1 MFFYKK
7 PKSENIKNSLK
18 CAHWK
23 KKMLKKKFKEVL
35 QVCPQKSFKEIPHG
49 CPQRKCCKQ
58 TSKKSLK
65 CGLQK
70 KCCTKLSKKSL
81 KCAQT
86 NNKSAPKK
94 KGSNPISSPILQV

>member
-23 KKMLKKKFKEVL
+23 KKMFKKKFKEVL

-65 CGLQK
+65 C
-70 KCCTKLSKKSL
+70 
-81 KCAQT
+81 AQT